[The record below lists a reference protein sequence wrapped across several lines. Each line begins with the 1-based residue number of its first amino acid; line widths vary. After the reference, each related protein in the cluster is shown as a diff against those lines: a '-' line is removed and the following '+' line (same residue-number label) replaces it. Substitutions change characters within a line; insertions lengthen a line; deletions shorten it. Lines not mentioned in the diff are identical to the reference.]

1 MKLHFMAHS
10 EDEIHHFIFSEPEV
24 VAYPLKNIFL
34 FVPTFPHPLSP
45 LKQGF
50 QPALLGLQPLV
61 YGHDHPVSAAAARSE
76 CHQLLSFP
84 TLLESC
90 EEIIFLGLV
99 WGPPRSRAL

>member
-1 MKLHFMAHS
+1 MKLHFMAQRTKFIISSSLSQKLLHTLKKIFFSLFQHS
-10 EDEIHHFIFSEPEV
+10 
-24 VAYPLKNIFL
+24 
-34 FVPTFPHPLSP
+34 PTPPSP

-61 YGHDHPVSAAAARSE
+61 YGHDHPVSAAAAHSE